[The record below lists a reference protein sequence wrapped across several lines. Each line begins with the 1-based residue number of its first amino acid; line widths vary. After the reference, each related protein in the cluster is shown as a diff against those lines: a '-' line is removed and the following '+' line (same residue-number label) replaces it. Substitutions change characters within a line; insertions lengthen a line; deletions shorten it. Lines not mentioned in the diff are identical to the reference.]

1 MAHQRFED
9 PDGRWAITVPA
20 TWERTL
26 ERNGVGTTDA
36 LCFITAAADPAHWA
50 EDPAADAL
58 LVMIMPGVTLPQV
71 VDMWREVRDD
81 EGVDPVARHARSLA
95 GQPADESVFD
105 MTADGVARRVRI
117 ACTSVGGALYMVIH
131 AAAVE
136 RYAAEERQVSA
147 ALDSFEL
154 LPGSAFAPSTAAVD
168 AAFEAHVQEVIER
181 ERQAAHADDPPP
193 ERPHAGIGHKL
204 GSVLRRRRR

>member
-1 MAHQRFED
+1 LED

-20 TWERTL
+20 TWECTL
-26 ERNGVGTTDA
+26 ASNGVGTTDA
-36 LCFITAAADPAHWA
+36 LCLVTPAADPARWA
-50 EDPAADAL
+50 EDPGADAL

-71 VDMWREVRDD
+71 IEMWREVRDD
-81 EGVDPVARHARSLA
+81 DDVDPVAQHARALA

-105 MTADGVARRVRI
+105 MAADGVARRVRI

-136 RYAAEERQVSA
+136 RYEAEERQVSA

-154 LPGSAFAPSTAAVD
+154 LAGSAFAPSTAALD
-168 AAFEAHVQEVIER
+168 AAIEAHVQEVTER
-181 ERQAAHADDPPP
+181 ERRAAHADDPPP
-193 ERPHAGIGHKL
+193 QQAHESIGHRL
-204 GSVLRRRRR
+204 GSLFHRRGGS